1 MPLRWEAYECAAD
14 DQYPLVVTAKRYW
27 WEPVGACR
35 PGDSNSSSGPR
46 RVGGGKERSDASDTL
61 VLLHSTSFCKESWE
75 PVLETLFCTLETSG
89 LGALS
94 GVEEGT
100 VRVRAREGVK
110 VCEAWSVDC
119 PNHGEAAVVNEVVL
133 SDTKKG
139 FRNNCKFSFFFF
151 LCFSSTRFDYALK

>member
-1 MPLRWEAYECAAD
+1 M
-14 DQYPLVVTAKRYW
+14 
-27 WEPVGACR
+27 GACR

-75 PVLETLFCTLETSG
+75 PVLETLLCTLETSG
-89 LGALS
+89 LGLGARG

-100 VRVRAREGVK
+100 VRLRAREGVK
-110 VCEAWSVDC
+110 VREAWSIDC

-133 SDTKKG
+133 GDPKKG
-139 FRNNCKFSFFFF
+139 FCNNCKFSFFFF
-151 LCFSSTRFDYALK
+151 LCFSLTRFDGDLKQLPVRSTRMRYVGS

>member
-1 MPLRWEAYECAAD
+1 M
-14 DQYPLVVTAKRYW
+14 
-27 WEPVGACR
+27 GACR

-75 PVLETLFCTLETSG
+75 PVLEALFCTLEASG
-89 LGALS
+89 LRLGARS

-100 VRVRAREGVK
+100 VHVRKGVK
-110 VCEAWSVDC
+110 VREAWSVDC

-133 SDTKKG
+133 GDPKKG
-139 FRNNCKFSFFFF
+139 FYNNCRSSFFFF
-151 LCFSSTRFDYALK
+151 CVFL